1 MVREPKSMWGL
12 TGWIFLGLG
21 ALFLLC
27 GILTRAGIMK
37 TKSGSQGDT
46 SVGFLI
52 LGGALMAAG
61 IFLLFAAMLKEKRRR
76 SLLQSGTPVTGEVV
90 SVKQLPF
97 TRWGT
102 SYPYV
107 VRFRY
112 ESDGIS
118 YRGKSCL
125 LWALPKVQE
134 NDGVTVRVD
143 ADHPKRCAV
152 EL

>member
-1 MVREPKSMWGL
+1 MKKPKSMWGL

-21 ALFLLC
+21 AFFLLC
-27 GILTRAGIMK
+27 GILTRAGVMK
-37 TKSGSQGDT
+37 TEPGSQGDPG
-46 SVGFLI
+46 VGFPI
-52 LGGALMAAG
+52 LGGALIAAG
-61 IFLLFAAMLKEKRRR
+61 IFLLLAAMLKEKRRR
-76 SLLQSGTPVTGEVV
+76 SLLQTGTPVTGEVV

-107 VRFRY
+107 VRFHY
-112 ESDGIS
+112 ESDGIC
-118 YRGKSCL
+118 YCGKSCL
-125 LWALPKVQE
+125 LWALPEVRE
-134 NDGVTVRVD
+134 NDGVTVRID